1 MATSSPQDAYASVV
15 SKRTSGRVRKQRD
28 IYTSSPYPTGS
39 GKRKRNEEEA
49 DAEGDF
55 SEESSENEGEGV
67 DAYEG
72 EIRDLSRRARKTKA
86 TATKP
91 SQKKP
96 KVNGASLPVRSAN
109 GAPKK
114 RAPKKVKAVNAAEA
128 AEAGG
133 LFAEVFASGEELADI
148 AGQWLARFTDEQESA
163 ALAEVV
169 NLVLKCAGCSGQVTA
184 SDIEDP
190 DGATNKLDDLREEY
204 QATQPTDYPLI
215 AKGKAATLMRDAI
228 NGFFNA
234 LVKALAV
241 QGTLY
246 SNPVLMENIQVW
258 VTTMS
263 TAPNRSFRHTATVVS
278 LAIVTALCE
287 VARDNVEIVAAQ
299 QRQAETERKRTKAN
313 KARVRQIELKAKE
326 ATIAQ
331 EYVESQLEDWFN
343 VLFIHRYR
351 DVDPLIRRDCINA
364 LGDWIITMPDVFFDG
379 GHLRYMGWVLSD
391 TSPITRAE
399 VIQQLLRLYKE
410 NERLGGLKTF
420 TEKFRPRMV
429 EIATT
434 DAETNVRVAGIQL
447 LDLLRENGLLE
458 PDDIDAV
465 GRLIFDMDTR
475 VRKAVAGFFSENVND
490 IFVGKVDELGGL
502 ESLEEALPD
511 VGEGNYDAP
520 QLAWL
525 KFKSLAELLQSYDS
539 DENLPSQ
546 VERGRADGDL
556 TLHLTGGDSRFTLAA
571 DALYHKVE
579 EIKDWQV
586 LAGYL
591 LFDHSTGRTNGMA
604 DSALAQLKHESV
616 LNENEEASLLEV
628 LRASVKHNLTEM
640 AEKINA
646 PKSKLTKRQKQD
658 LEEEQEEA
666 ARNLANLIPRLLKKF
681 GDVPSTAAAVLRVE
695 SVLNLPSL
703 NHVTQ
708 NSVIYTTL
716 LDDVRKQF
724 MSHGTDE
731 VLAPASSAILHAK
744 SYGELSDLTEEKISN
759 LWDDVISNL
768 SELLN
773 PATVAVRGAST
784 FEEMTAL
791 SNNLLRIVRLSAV
804 SDCISHLEDSSVAA
818 SHNASGAEYQGA
830 IDYIIALVQRAIP
843 ASGPVPE
850 LDEAA
855 VEDEIAGRAAEAA
868 LFYCR
873 WKLKSIISDVTTA
886 GSTGVVF
893 EELEALAQRRDNY
906 VDNMKAALQSRKAG
920 DDVCIS
926 LAGCL
931 LDLYSSAAILKNIV
945 PQPGVSDDYIVL
957 GMDLDH
963 DIQKP
968 LMSVFAAAEKNYA
981 KLGNKKLEQVL
992 DNVGAGEGKGEGED
1006 GDAVDED
1013 PLSESES
1020 EVEEELTQPQT
1031 QASLK
1036 RREAKVLNTLMA
1048 EEKLCALTGKIIR
1061 TVLAGLMLDEDL
1073 VRKRLQRNKTRL
1085 GHNYKE
1091 VVAYLDLSAMEK
1103 KRKAKS
1109 KKSKPAAANGTSS
1122 KTKSKADPK
1131 SNAIVAEDELDDEIE
1146 DEDADEEDA
1155 LRRRG
1160 LVNDDE
1166 PEADAH
1172 DEEAVNDVHA
1182 ESGSVLGD

>member
-1 MATSSPQDAYASVV
+1 MATSRSKNANASVV
-15 SKRTSGRVRKQRD
+15 NKRTSGRVRKQPD
-28 IYTSSPYPTGS
+28 VYTSSPFTTGS
-39 GKRKRNEEEA
+39 GKRKRNDEEA
-49 DAEGDF
+49 DAGGDRETSDGDL
-55 SEESSENEGEGV
+55 SEESENEVEEVGVYEGV
-67 DAYEG
+67 REM
-72 EIRDLSRRARKTKA
+72 RRHARKARA
-86 TATKP
+86 TAKKP
-91 SQKKP
+91 SQKKT
-96 KVNGASLPVRSAN
+96 KVDGASLPIRGPTGVQ
-109 GAPKK
+109 KK
-114 RAPKKVKAVNAAEA
+114 RAPKKAKALNAAEA

-133 LFAEVFASGEELADI
+133 LFAEVFASGQELADV
-148 AGQWLARFTDEQESA
+148 AGQWLTRFTDDQESA

-169 NLVLKCAGCSGQVTA
+169 NFVLKCAGCSGQVTA
-184 SDIEDP
+184 SDMEDP

-204 QATQPTDYPLI
+204 QATQPTEYPLI
-215 AKGKAATLMRDAI
+215 AKGKAATSIRDGI
-228 NGFFNA
+228 NGFFDA

-241 QGTLY
+241 RGTLY
-246 SNPVLMENIQVW
+246 TNPVLMENIQVW
-258 VTTMS
+258 LTTMS
-263 TAPNRSFRHTATVVS
+263 TAPNRSFRHTATVAS
-278 LAIVTALCE
+278 LAIITALCE

-299 QRQAETERKRTKAN
+299 QRQAETERKRTNAN
-313 KARVRQIELKAKE
+313 KARVKQIELKAKE
-326 ATIAQ
+326 AATAQ

-351 DVDPLIRRDCINA
+351 DVDPLIRRDCISS
-364 LGDWIITMPDVFFDG
+364 LGNWIIIMPDVFFDG

-391 TSPITRAE
+391 TSSITRME

-434 DAETNVRVAGIQL
+434 DAETNVRVVGIQL
-447 LDLLRENGLLE
+447 LDLLRENGFLE

-502 ESLEEALPD
+502 ESLEETLPE

-525 KFKSLAELLQSYDS
+525 KFKSLAELLHSYDS

-556 TLHLTGGDSRFTLAA
+556 ILHLAGGDSRFTLAA
-571 DALYHKVE
+571 DALYHKIE
-579 EIKDWQV
+579 EIKEWQV

-591 LFDHSTGRTNGMA
+591 LFDHSAGRVNGMA
-604 DSALAQLKHESV
+604 NRALAQLKQESV
-616 LNENEEASLLEV
+616 LNENEEAILLEV
-628 LRASVKHNLTEM
+628 LRASVKHTLTEF

-646 PKSKLTKRQKQD
+646 PKSKLTKRQRQD

-695 SVLNLPSL
+695 SILNLPSL

-708 NSVIYTTL
+708 DSAMYATL

-731 VLAPASSAILHAK
+731 VLAPASNAILHAK
-744 SYGELSDLTEEKISN
+744 SYGELNDLTEEKISN

-804 SDCISHLEDSSVAA
+804 SDCISHLEDSSVAT
-818 SHNASGAEYQGA
+818 SHKSSGAEYQGA
-830 IDYIIALVQRAIP
+830 IDYIIALIQRAIP
-843 ASGPVPE
+843 ARGPALEP
-850 LDEAA
+850 DEAV

-873 WKLKSIISDVTTA
+873 WKLKSIISDVTTV

-906 VDNMKAALQSRKAG
+906 VDNMKAALQSRKAS
-920 DDVCIS
+920 DDICIS
-926 LAGCL
+926 LAGCI
-931 LDLYSSAAILKNIV
+931 LDLYSSAAILRNIV
-945 PQPGVSDDYIVL
+945 PQPGVSDDYVVL

-963 DIQKP
+963 DIQK
-968 LMSVFAAAEKNYA
+968 LIMSVFAAAEKKYA
-981 KLGNKKLEQVL
+981 KLANKKLEHVS
-992 DNVGAGEGKGEGED
+992 DHVGEGED
-1006 GDAVDED
+1006 GDGVDED

-1020 EVEEELTQPQT
+1020 
-1031 QASLK
+1031 
-1036 RREAKVLNTLMA
+1036 
-1048 EEKLCALTGKIIR
+1048 
-1061 TVLAGLMLDEDL
+1061 
-1073 VRKRLQRNKTRL
+1073 
-1085 GHNYKE
+1085 
-1091 VVAYLDLSAMEK
+1091 
-1103 KRKAKS
+1103 
-1109 KKSKPAAANGTSS
+1109 
-1122 KTKSKADPK
+1122 
-1131 SNAIVAEDELDDEIE
+1131 
-1146 DEDADEEDA
+1146 
-1155 LRRRG
+1155 
-1160 LVNDDE
+1160 
-1166 PEADAH
+1166 
-1172 DEEAVNDVHA
+1172 
-1182 ESGSVLGD
+1182 